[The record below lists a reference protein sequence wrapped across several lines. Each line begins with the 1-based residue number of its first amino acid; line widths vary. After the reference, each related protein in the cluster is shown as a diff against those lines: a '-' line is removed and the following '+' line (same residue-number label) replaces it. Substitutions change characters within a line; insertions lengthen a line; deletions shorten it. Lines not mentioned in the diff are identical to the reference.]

1 MPIRIRYQNDTNQEC
16 TIRPT
21 PLISVNSNVLKNGAG
36 EAFGVTYTISLTGT
50 LLPDEGSPY
59 ALDHVADGQASRT
72 SQKDGRYPFHP
83 TDVTPTEVGPYGAFD
98 GNRSHAGINKPPKQQ
113 VPTHNFAT
121 AILSKQRALKALFA
135 QDGQRF
141 EITDVRED
149 LPAIICYPRITSIS
163 FSEGTYVTRSD
174 YTITLEA
181 DVLLHPEQDGM
192 RPDLDGTLIPRGGPN
207 EDRLYP
213 KTTQQGT
220 ENNLVVALSGAFIQN
235 YAESWAIELD
245 DSQGEVI
252 SPHSELIAPRSYR
265 ISHSINAT
273 GKTHYRHK
281 ESTEDTPNQPEK
293 IPAWESA
300 RKFVTSRLNRGAI
313 DNYPNKHTRVGG
325 VEIIGS
331 GTLDLINKYGGYNL
345 VRTENVDEAAG
356 SYSVTEN
363 WFLASG
369 TAYENFNMSV
379 SSSNS
384 SPFVQVSIDGSIK
397 GLSSFSPSGT
407 INGGSDATSI
417 TGAGSGVPAYENAL
431 LKYNQISNSGFFGVG
446 SDVYKRANNMVAVG
460 LNSQPASV
468 NIGANKFTGDLT
480 YSLAFDNRPTNI
492 ISGAISEDI
501 QVNDTYPGDVFA
513 VIPVLGRATGPVLQY
528 IGGRTEHRRDIS
540 VSLVMDY
547 TKIPY
552 ASGRDPM
559 ILKKPSVVEPTATQL
574 AHLLKSL
581 SPQQEPGV
589 RKCFI
594 SPPSESWSPKA
605 GAYSFNVSFTY
616 ELDK

>member
-1 MPIRIRYQNDTNQEC
+1 MPIRIRYQNDPSQEC

-21 PLISVNSNVLKNGAG
+21 PLVSINSNVLKNGAG
-36 EAFGVTYTISLTGT
+36 EAFGVTYTITLNGT

-59 ALDHVADGQASRT
+59 ALDST
-72 SQKDGRYPFHP
+72 STQGGAFDSPYPFHDAGSFGGTNPAP
-83 TDVTPTEVGPYGAFD
+83 THVGPYSAFD
-98 GNRSHAGINKPPKQQ
+98 SNRSHTGISKPPKQA
-113 VPTHNFAT
+113 VPTNDLAT
-121 AILSKQRALKALFA
+121 AILSKQRAMKALFA

-141 EITDVRED
+141 EITDIRED
-149 LPAIICYPRITSIS
+149 LPAVICYPRITSVN
-163 FSEGTYVTRSD
+163 FTEGTY
-174 YTITLEA
+174 ITKAEYSITMEA
-181 DVLLHPEQDGM
+181 DILLHKEPEGFK
-192 RPDLDGTLIPRGGPN
+192 PDLDGTLIPIGSGDQ
-207 EDRLYP
+207 DRKYP
-213 KTTQQGT
+213 KTTQAGT
-220 ENNLVVALSGAFIQN
+220 ENNLIVALSGAFIQN
-235 YAESWAIELD
+235 YAESWAIEVD
-245 DSQGEVI
+245 DSSQGEVI
-252 SPHSELIAPRSYR
+252 DVEKEIIAPRSYR

-273 GKTHYRHK
+273 GKTHYAHK
-281 ESTEDTPNQPEK
+281 NTGLPDK

-300 RKFVTSRLNRGAI
+300 RKFVTNRLNREATA
-313 DNYPNKHTRVGG
+313 NYPNKFPTVGG

-345 VRTENVDEAAG
+345 VRTENIDEAGG

-363 WFLASG
+363 WFLCSG
-369 TAYENFNMSV
+369 VAYEKFDLSV

-384 SPFVQVSIDGSIK
+384 SPFVQVSINGSIK

-407 INGGSDATSI
+407 INGGSDTRAI
-417 TGAGSGVPAYENAL
+417 TGGGSGVTAYSNAL
-431 LKYNQISNSGFFGVG
+431 SKYNEITNSGFFGVG
-446 SDVYKRANNMVAVG
+446 SHAYKRANNMVAVA

-480 YSLAFDNRPTNI
+480 YALAFDNRPTNI

-513 VIPVLGRATGPVLQY
+513 VIPVLGRKTGPVLQY
-528 IGGRTEHRRDIS
+528 IGGRTEHKRDVS

-552 ASGRDPM
+552 GSGRDPM
-559 ILKKPSVVEPTATQL
+559 IMKKPSVVEPTASQL
-574 AHLLKSL
+574 ATLLKQL

-589 RKCFI
+589 RKCFVGA
-594 SPPSESWSPKA
+594 PSESWSPKA
-605 GAYSFNVSFTY
+605 GTYSFNVSFTY